1 MGDPVA
7 DGIAGV
13 GAVGGGAGESVLS
26 CSSERVDV
34 RGKGFMTE
42 NLPDSEID
50 NLPHSYFF
58 ELDLDDFDFDDLQD
72 FELFLLLELF
82 LLFLAL
88 LWLFGPK

>member
-26 CSSERVDV
+26 YSSKTGV
-34 RGKGFMTE
+34 RDRGFMAET
-42 NLPDSEID
+42 LQDSEIN
-50 NLPHSYFF
+50 NLPHFAGF
-58 ELDLDDFDFDDLQD
+58 DLDDFDFDNLQD
-72 FELFLLLELF
+72 FTLFLLPELF

-88 LWLFGPK
+88 L